1 MGWLPSTGM
10 RPPGADTVLV
20 RHGDIGVKSSKV
32 QSAME
37 RTLRENVETMLASRG
52 IDADVERQWT
62 RILIRTDEASVDAAT
77 DAATDVFGVISASP
91 ALVVPPTKEAIVD
104 ALAEAAAEA
113 YVGGTFAVRARRA
126 GKPDAHPFSSNDLE
140 RDGGSAV
147 WNAVE
152 DRFEPTVDLDDP
164 DVTFYVECRENEA
177 FVFNEKRSGPGG
189 LPLGTQGTVVALI
202 SGGIDSPVA
211 AWEMMKRGCEI
222 VPVYLDLGDYGGID
236 HEARAIETVRSL
248 AKYAPN
254 RDMDV
259 RRVPVG
265 DEMDLLVEEVGKT
278 RMLSYR
284 RFMYRVAEHVARA
297 EGADGIVT
305 GEAIGQKS
313 SQTPANL
320 AVTSRVTDLPIH
332 RPLLTLDK
340 HEISEQARAIGT
352 FTNSTIPA
360 GCNRIAPN
368 YPETNATLDR
378 VLEPEPEE
386 LFDLA
391 AVAAERVERVE
402 IRPPVPAN

>member
-1 MGWLPSTGM
+1 M
-10 RPPGADTVLV
+10 RPSGADTVVV

-37 RTLRENVETMLASRG
+37 RTLRENIETMLVSRG
-52 IDADVERQWT
+52 IDAEVERQWT
-62 RILIRTDEASVDAAT
+62 RILIRTDETSVDAAT

-91 ALVVPPTKEAIVD
+91 ALVVPPEKNAIVD
-104 ALAEAAAEA
+104 ALARSAEEA
-113 YVGGTFAVRARRA
+113 YTGGSFAVRARRA
-126 GKPDAHPFSSNDLE
+126 GEPDAHPFGSSDLE
-140 RDGGSAV
+140 RDGGSGV
-147 WNAVE
+147 WHAVE
-152 DRFEPTVDLDDP
+152 DRFDPKVDLDNP
-164 DVTFYVECRENEA
+164 DVTFYVECRKEEA
-177 FVFNEKRSGPGG
+177 FIFLEKRDGPGG
-189 LPLGTQGTVVALI
+189 LPLGTQGTIVALI

-222 VPVYLDLGDYGGID
+222 IPVYLDLGDYGGID

-248 AKYAPN
+248 TKYAPD
-254 RDMDV
+254 RDLRV

-265 DEMDLLVEEVGKT
+265 EEMDLLVEEVGKT

-284 RFMYRVAEHVARA
+284 RFMYRVAEHVALA

-340 HEISEQARAIGT
+340 HEITERARDIDT
-352 FTNSTIPA
+352 YTNSTIPT

-378 VLEPEPEE
+378 VTDPEPDE
-386 LFDLA
+386 LLDLA
-391 AVAAERVERVE
+391 AEAAERVELVGLGE
-402 IRPPVPAN
+402 PIAAE